1 MKKIVEKIQQIFKG
15 TPEVIYGYTDIHYS
29 VLSREYKSALVF
41 AVPYEK
47 QLTLDNY
54 TEEGFHNSILNA
66 KIKLDEILKNIE
78 DVLREENIKYYIPPV
93 AQQNEEDLEAVFSFK
108 YAAVNAGLG
117 WIGKNDVLITEKY
130 GPRVRL
136 SAVLVDYPF
145 ENETKIVESKC
156 PENCKKCVDV
166 CPHKVLTGVKW
177 NIKELRSNLIDY
189 HLCNQKRSA
198 YIEKYGRKSAC
209 GLCIVVCPFGTES
222 N

>member
-1 MKKIVEKIQQIFKG
+1 MRIWRKILFSEDRVNEKIIEKIQQIFKG

-54 TEEGFHNSILNA
+54 TEEGFH
-66 KIKLDEILKNIE
+66 
-78 DVLREENIKYYIPPV
+78 
-93 AQQNEEDLEAVFSFK
+93 
-108 YAAVNAGLG
+108 
-117 WIGKNDVLITEKY
+117 
-130 GPRVRL
+130 
-136 SAVLVDYPF
+136 
-145 ENETKIVESKC
+145 KC

-166 CPHKVLTGVKW
+166 CPHKVLTDVKW